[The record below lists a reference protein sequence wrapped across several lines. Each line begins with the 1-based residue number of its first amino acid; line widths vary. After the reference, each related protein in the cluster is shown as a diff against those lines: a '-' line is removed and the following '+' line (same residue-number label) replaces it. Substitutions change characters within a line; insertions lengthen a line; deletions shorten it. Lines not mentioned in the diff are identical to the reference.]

1 MLVDQDPPKKRGV
14 SVEEIKSAI
23 TTERLNAVD
32 KVVADSEITL
42 STGTVPSPSPNG
54 SPTPTTDTFKNFL
67 EEKDRATGM
76 TRLKTIQ
83 KKMYEVATSDNPRNI
98 AAATF
103 LVERGYGKAKLHEE
117 DRAALAK
124 GGVQLV
130 YIEAP
135 KVPMAEKR
143 KELPATPDF
152 IDCEIIEE
160 GDQ

>member
-1 MLVDQDPPKKRGV
+1 LLVPDEKKRGV
-14 SVEEIKSAI
+14 SVDEIKSAI
-23 TTERLNAVD
+23 TTERLNAVE
-32 KVVADSEITL
+32 KVATDSEITL
-42 STGTVPSPSPNG
+42 QTGIVPSPSPSG
-54 SPTPTTDTFKNFL
+54 APTPTTDTFKNFL
-67 EEKDRATGM
+67 EEKDRSTGM

-143 KELPATPDF
+143 KELPAQPDF
-152 IDCEIIEE
+152 IDAEFKDDNDE
-160 GDQ
+160 